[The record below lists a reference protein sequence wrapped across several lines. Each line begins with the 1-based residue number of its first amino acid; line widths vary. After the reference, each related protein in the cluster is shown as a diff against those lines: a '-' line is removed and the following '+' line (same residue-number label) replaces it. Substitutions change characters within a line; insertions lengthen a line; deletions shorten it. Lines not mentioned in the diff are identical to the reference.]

1 MNKFAL
7 FSCLSLLTVASVAE
21 TIEVTVGSVG
31 VTQITSTLKNT
42 IVAVS
47 FADLEAGG
55 DIKVADLVKTDNL
68 TEGDQLAIFNG
79 GSTYDTWT
87 LLGGAWV
94 KNDKTYT
101 VGANGL
107 VEGEGE
113 AADVTTKA
121 VGTGFWLCRGN
132 NWDGKEF
139 TFYTYGKPVETK
151 TSTIPAD
158 TVTLVGNPTQQ
169 NVNLN
174 DAGKVEGARFAD
186 YIMTIEDG
194 VPQYYMYNGS
204 GWGRNSDS
212 GVVSLPAVAPG
223 HGFWIQT
230 KANATINW

>member
-7 FSCLSLLTVASVAE
+7 FSCLSLLTVAAVAE
-21 TIEVTVGSVG
+21 TIEINVGSVG
-31 VTQITSTLKNT
+31 VTAITSSLKNT

-47 FADLEAGG
+47 FADLEEGG
-55 DIKVADLVKTDNL
+55 AIKVADLVKTDNL

-94 KNDKTYT
+94 KNDRTYT
-101 VGANGL
+101 VGADGL
-107 VEGEGE
+107 VAGEGA

-121 VGTGFWLCRGN
+121 VGTGFWLCRKNQPSGQ
-132 NWDGKEF
+132 F
-139 TFYTYGKPVETK
+139 TFYTYGKPVDTK
-151 TSTIPAD
+151 TSTIQAN

-212 GVVSLPAVAPG
+212 GVVTLPAVAPG